1 MCKYPTLR
9 QKYPRPQKPK
19 MTNVRKL
26 NQVKLYVDRN
36 ACRSTDKSNML
47 NVNKKAQYLT
57 FVTFYLIFSIYSV

>member
-1 MCKYPTLR
+1 MCKYPTLG

-36 ACRSTDKSNML
+36 ACRITDKSNML
-47 NVNKKAQYLT
+47 NVNKKA
-57 FVTFYLIFSIYSV
+57 